1 MLPILSCDICL
12 HLVRI
17 VPNKSDNSDTMLPI
31 LRYDIS
37 LHLVRFVLIKSDN
50 SDTMLPI
57 FRCDISLHLVI
68 FVLIKLDNSD
78 TMLPILRCDISLHL
92 VRFVLIGQ
100 FWHNVSYI
108 PGRIKILISFNPT
121 WNIAYIVSDLSE
133 LMTACKLNFD
143 SCFGI
148 LVTISAFVPIARCK
162 VSELDYN

>member
-1 MLPILSCDICL
+1 MSWHCVRIVLIKLDNSDTMLSILRCDNSL

-17 VPNKSDNSDTMLPI
+17 VPNKS
-31 LRYDIS
+31 
-37 LHLVRFVLIKSDN
+37 
-50 SDTMLPI
+50 
-57 FRCDISLHLVI
+57 
-68 FVLIKLDNSD
+68 DNSD

-92 VRFVLIGQ
+92 VRFVLIRQ

-162 VSELDYN
+162 VSESDYN